1 MARRHGHL
9 LLNVHRTANRTQ
21 LSVRI
26 DLGSLYRLILGVI
39 VDHLSALIERLCCD
53 FIVRIES
60 LIYCHLANCVQHLG
74 VVLVE
79 PYLGGGVAWF
89 ELYRRRWSTD
99 NILLFKVIIVIVL
112 IIWNILAMCGSTWF
126 VRQGASFERIC
137 LLLFAFLWIAVLWG
151 RYLLVRVPGLSCYN
165 LATLFLLQTL
175 LSWWTFMTLDV
186 LIQIR
191 AFYR

>member
-1 MARRHGHL
+1 MIVDLRAEHGRLYLAHRIQFELCMARRHGHL
-9 LLNVHRTANRTQ
+9 LLNVHRAANRTQ

-79 PYLGGGVAWF
+79 PYLGGGVA
-89 ELYRRRWSTD
+89 
-99 NILLFKVIIVIVL
+99 
-112 IIWNILAMCGSTWF
+112 
-126 VRQGASFERIC
+126 
-137 LLLFAFLWIAVLWG
+137 
-151 RYLLVRVPGLSCYN
+151 
-165 LATLFLLQTL
+165 
-175 LSWWTFMTLDV
+175 
-186 LIQIR
+186 
-191 AFYR
+191 